1 MMIETKVGFLCKI
14 EVVLLP
20 PIFGMPN
27 VLFFEL
33 HVATSFAREQDIL
46 AVHSTCKVTTSN
58 IASKHANWQSTA
70 NMTCQLAKAKHA
82 NWQSTANC
90 KNSTARPNPWKQSK
104 SPNQGNIK
112 FCRTALDTSE
122 RRQSN
127 QPVTCQTLKCQT
139 RDSSKPIWFTVSPFC
154 LWNGSWD
161 DHSKTVS
168 LTVRPFCGDIWAG
181 EK

>member
-1 MMIETKVGFLCKI
+1 MHDVSYVFLRRKPIIPIYYILRNQSWHHIQSYCMQ
-14 EVVLLP
+14 VALL
-20 PIFGMPN
+20 
-27 VLFFEL
+27 
-33 HVATSFAREQDIL
+33 A
-46 AVHSTCKVTTSN
+46 
-58 IASKHANWQSTA
+58 KHANWQSTA